1 VGACP
6 DLEPVLRGQSVRSLA
21 LDRALARLVLRT
33 LLPARR
39 LAAADAVKVAL
50 EYTPQDGPG
59 WLGERPQQP
68 TQVDAAFIVWRDERS
83 VGYLLVGVKLREWGF
98 GACRGAARPSAGAH
112 GNPHPDRRRSLAQIM
127 AEPQRQCWLVET
139 ERRRYWR
146 YICDESGL
154 FRFDRLDSGAA
165 CPFLWRAL
173 SADAEPRSRPCARS
187 GGRCGLD
194 RRLALHPPRKR
205 CRRHARRG
213 GRGSLQRASR
223 IQIAAAIEGR
233 APQSSSA
240 GVDRCRGDS
249 LTPPGRLG
257 RVAPRA
263 LPTLMARL
271 SPQRPW

>member
-1 VGACP
+1 VVVAHPGKEHVWGRALTSSQCFGVNP
-6 DLEPVLRGQSVRSLA
+6 FAPLA

-83 VGYLLVGVKLREWGF
+83 VGYLLVEVKLRERGF

-127 AEPQRQCWLVET
+127 AEPQRHCWLVET

-165 CPFLWRAL
+165 CPF
-173 SADAEPRSRPCARS
+173 S
-187 GGRCGLD
+187 GGLYQLMRNRVLAHALVREGGADWTDVSLCIHPANDAVDALDEAVGGAFSAQAAFRSLLRSKDGL
-194 RRLALHPPRKR
+194 LNLPPQALID
-205 CRRHARRG
+205 AVVT
-213 GRGSLQRASR
+213 AS
-223 IQIAAAIEGR
+223 
-233 APQSSSA
+233 P
-240 GVDRCRGDS
+240 
-249 LTPPGRLG
+249 RLG
-257 RVAPRA
+257 DWAEWLHDRYQ
-263 LPTLMARL
+263 L
-271 SPQRPW
+271 